1 MRRTDLDYI
10 VIILLFFGSLYV
22 FISGIIMDTMG
33 LHCFVFLAGFSDY
46 LGLR

>member
-10 VIILLFFGSLYV
+10 VIILLIFGSLYV
-22 FISGIIMDTMG
+22 FISEIIMDTMG
-33 LHCFVFLAGFSDY
+33 LHRFVFLTGFSYY